1 MESYNWVSTG
11 HTGIDS
17 LTDGLRLGDNVVWQ
31 VDDLDS
37 FRTLSELY
45 VAQARRDNRRIVYM
59 RFADHEPILS
69 DLTDVKTYELD
80 PSSGFESFATT
91 VHRLIADE
99 GLLAFYVFD
108 SLTYLKLVWQSD
120 LMVMNFFKVTC
131 PFLYELDTIAYFAF
145 LRNHHTVT
153 TIAGI
158 RETTQLLMDLHTVD
172 NAVYLHPLK
181 VWGRHSPT
189 MFFPHRIGADGD
201 ASPVTSSEETARLF
215 ASMSRKVEIADQW
228 EVLLRRGWDA
238 LAANDD
244 QGGDEVK
251 AQLIAVLVGQEGRIV
266 DLAHA
271 YLSLSDLLRIASREI
286 GTGFM
291 GGKSVGMLV
300 ARAILEHDPDNR
312 FAARLEP
319 HDSYFI
325 GSDLFFT
332 YIIFNGW
339 WKQWVAQKSPEGYF
353 AVGAELH
360 RLLATGRFPPA
371 IREDFLHMLEYFGQS
386 PIIVRSSS
394 LLEDN
399 FGNAFAGKYE
409 SVFCVNQ
416 GTPDDRHRQFEDA
429 IRTVYASAMSSEAL
443 TYRHNRGLV
452 DMDEQMAVLVQRV
465 SGDHHEDAFFP
476 HAAGV
481 GNSSNLY
488 VWDPSVDMEAGM
500 LRLVVGLGTRAVDRS
515 HHDYARIVTLDE
527 PTRKRLSDPEDLSR
541 FSQRY
546 VDVLSLASNQPES
559 LPLEDLVERDVRTDW
574 DNFVSPDQHALR
586 VLRERKRPVRALPKV
601 VDFARLLGETAFPQY
616 MRAVLRTISDAYG
629 YPVDIEFTLNFAR
642 DGEWKIN
649 LVQCRPLQ
657 TRGLGKAVPMPA
669 LTDPSKCLFSTV
681 GNFMGGNV
689 RLPIDYV
696 VAVLPEAYLALGQ
709 QDKHGVAREIGVLNR
724 LLADSSNMF
733 MCPGRWGTT
742 TPSLGVPVHFTE
754 VSNAAVLAEVT
765 YAAGGFRP
773 ELSYGSHFFQ
783 DLVESGVFYVAVFD
797 EHPDV
802 VFNPE
807 LVLSRPNML
816 VELDPQAGEFADV
829 IHVAWF
835 PDLVLY
841 SDIVTQRLVCL

>member
-11 HTGIDS
+11 HAGINN

-31 VDDLDS
+31 VDELDS
-37 FRTLSELY
+37 FRTMAELY
-45 VAQARRDNRRIVYM
+45 VEQARRDKRHIVYM
-59 RFADHEPILS
+59 RYADHEPILS
-69 DLTDVKTYELD
+69 DLTGVTVHEFDAT
-80 PSSGFESFATT
+80 SGFESFATA
-91 VHRLIADE
+91 VHRAIADE

-108 SLTYLKLVWQSD
+108 SLTYLKHVWQSD

-145 LRNHHTVT
+145 LRYHHTVT

-158 RETTQLLMDLHTVD
+158 RETTQLLLDMHLVD
-172 NAVYLHPLK
+172 DDVYLHPLK

-189 MFFPHRIGADGD
+189 MFFPHRVTPEGEAI
-201 ASPVTSSEETARLF
+201 PVTSSEETARLF
-215 ASMSRKVEIADQW
+215 ALMSRKSDTADQW
-228 EVLLRRGWDA
+228 QVLLQSGWDA
-238 LAANDD
+238 LAAQDEAMAAAVKDKLLAVLIGRDGRMVDLSSEHLGLDD
-244 QGGDEVK
+244 LL
-251 AQLIAVLVGQEGRIV
+251 LIAR
-266 DLAHA
+266 
-271 YLSLSDLLRIASREI
+271 REI
-286 GTGFM
+286 GTGFI

-300 ARAILEHDPDNR
+300 ARAILEHDPDAR
-312 FAARLEP
+312 FSARLEP

-353 AVGAELH
+353 TVGAELH
-360 RLLATGRFPPA
+360 ELLATGRFPPA
-371 IREDFLHMLEYFGQS
+371 IREEFLHMLEYFGQS

-416 GTPDDRHRQFEDA
+416 GTPDERHRQFEDA

-443 TYRHNRGLV
+443 TYRQNRGLV

-465 SGDHHEDAFFP
+465 SGDHHGAAFFP

-488 VWDPSVDMEAGM
+488 VWDPSVDMDAGM
-500 LRLVVGLGTRAVDRS
+500 LRLVVGLGTRAVDRT

-541 FSQRY
+541 YSQRY
-546 VDVLSLASNQPES
+546 VDVLNLRSNGLDA
-559 LPLEDLVERDVRTDW
+559 LPLEQLVDQDIKADW
-574 DNFVSPDQHALR
+574 TNFVSPDPYALR
-586 VLRERKRPVRALPKV
+586 VLRERKRPVKSVPRV
-601 VDFARLLGETAFPQY
+601 VDFTGLLSATEFPAY
-616 MRAVLRTISDAYG
+616 MRDVLATVSGAYG
-629 YPVDIEFTLNFAR
+629 YPVDIEFTLNFDR
-642 DGEWKIN
+642 DGYWKVS

-657 TRGLGKAVPMPA
+657 TRGLGKAVPVPE
-669 LTDPSKCLFSTV
+669 LTDPSECLFSTV

-696 VAVLPEAYLALGQ
+696 VAVRPEPYLALGQ
-709 QDKHGVAREIGVLNR
+709 QEKHGIARQIGVLNR
-724 LLADSSNMF
+724 LLADSSNMY

-754 VSNAAVLAEVT
+754 VSNAAVLVEVT
-765 YAAGGFRP
+765 YAEGGFRP

-783 DLVESGVFYVAVFD
+783 DLVESGVFYAAVFD

-802 VFNPE
+802 VFNPGHVME
-807 LVLSRPNML
+807 RPNML
-816 VELDPQAGEFADV
+816 VELDPKAAEFADV

-835 PDLVLY
+835 PNLVLY
-841 SDIVTQRLVCL
+841 SDIMTQRLVCV